1 MGGGRPCSTQECPT
15 HGAGR
20 KSAEGDLGGGERGE
34 SRRISAESRL
44 RPSSLGQPRR
54 ISPNLAKSRRISPSL
69 ANLAKSRKISQSR
82 AHLGGER
89 GAAGRLFAQRR
100 PPRLLAAGARVR
112 ARVGGGVMV
121 GVRLG
126 SGLGVGGVGGS
137 LGGIS
142 AAYLAS
148 RRHVSAAS
156 RLHLGLLLDEDSL
169 VVLVLRR
176 RVEHPALRTG
186 VRVRLRVRVLVRVG
200 VGLGVRLRIGSVRPE
215 ERGYSPQ
222 LNPTRGCPGHSRKAR
237 ARLEHPPS
245 RWFSLDESRLSRA
258 GRQVGEL
265 EASSVAKRL
274 QLAGAPLRRSGG
286 RRGGVAR
293 VRLVERGE
301 SVS

>member
-1 MGGGRPCSTQECPT
+1 MLDTRMPDTRGREKKCRRRPWGGR
-15 HGAGR
+15 A
-20 KSAEGDLGGGERGE
+20 
-34 SRRISAESRL
+34 RRISANLGRISAAAVESR
-44 RPSSLGQPRR
+44 PSVGQPRR
-54 ISPNLAKSRRISPSL
+54 ISPNLSKSRRISPSL

-100 PPRLLAAGARVR
+100 PPRLLAAGASVR

-200 VGLGVRLRIGSVRPE
+200 VGVRVRIGY
-215 ERGYSPQ
+215 G
-222 LNPTRGCPGHSRKAR
+222 T
-237 ARLEHPPS
+237 
-245 RWFSLDESRLSRA
+245 A
-258 GRQVGEL
+258 GRKRVQSPTQPDSGMPRTQSEGEGP
-265 EASSVAKRL
+265 S
-274 QLAGAPLRRSGG
+274 
-286 RRGGVAR
+286 
-293 VRLVERGE
+293 
-301 SVS
+301 